1 MLRPRG
7 EQAEGP
13 RAGFFRFLPQVAHFR
28 SRRNGRAIEPSH
40 NMVARF
46 YSEMRSAGPESTT
59 GGICAKGASRS
70 TLEAKL
76 LSLAVRGATKPLPT
90 FKSSRS
96 EEHTSELQS

>member
-1 MLRPRG
+1 MLRPGG

-13 RAGFFRFLPQVAHFR
+13 RAGFFRFLPQVAHFH

-46 YSEMRSAGPESTT
+46 YSEMRSVGPEPTT

-76 LSLAVRGATKPLPT
+76 LSLAVRGATKRLPT
-90 FKSSRS
+90 FKSSDRES
-96 EEHTSELQS
+96 CSLRPL